1 MNQLF
6 RVIITLVLFV
16 GLTLCLIS
24 CKPKPSLAVVT
35 TAIVTGV
42 TQTTAT
48 TGGNVT
54 DDGNAEVTARGVCWS
69 TSQNPTTGSS
79 KTSDGKGTGNFTSNI
94 TGLIPGTS
102 YYARAYATNSEGTSY
117 GNEISFSSNP
127 IILASLT
134 TANVTS
140 ITSTTAISG
149 GNITSDGGSAITERG
164 VCWSISANPT
174 ISDNKTQNGTGNGIF
189 TSELTELLPNT
200 SYHIRAFAL
209 NTIGYSYGNDL
220 TFTTLASVP
229 LLTTNSISE
238 LTMTTVTSGGNITSD
253 GGLTISARGICWGTT
268 PNPDVNGAHT
278 SDGTG
283 TGIFTSDLTGLTQ
296 DTKYYIRAYATNS
309 LGTGYGDEKSFT
321 TMNNRGIL
329 FNPDLTYGSIT
340 DIDGNVYKTIQIG
353 TQTWM
358 AENLKTTN
366 LNDGTAL
373 SYNLSHEA
381 SYCWYNND
389 EITYRNTY
397 GALYTGY
404 ARSNSR
410 LCPTG
415 WHVPSDAEWTTLT
428 NWLGLLSIGDMKE
441 TGTTH
446 WNIPN
451 GDATNLSGFTALP
464 GGSRSSNGEFGGIGT
479 RGSWWS
485 TSGYNRSL
493 SYLDGGI
500 GLFLDFTNS
509 YHSVR
514 CLKD

>member
-149 GNITSDGGSAITERG
+149 GNITSDGEVQSQKE
-164 VCWSISANPT
+164 VCWSISCKST
-174 ISDNKTQNGTGNGIF
+174 ILIIKLRTELKWIF

-200 SYHIRAFAL
+200 SYHIRA
-209 NTIGYSYGNDL
+209 
-220 TFTTLASVP
+220 
-229 LLTTNSISE
+229 
-238 LTMTTVTSGGNITSD
+238 
-253 GGLTISARGICWGTT
+253 
-268 PNPDVNGAHT
+268 
-278 SDGTG
+278 
-283 TGIFTSDLTGLTQ
+283 
-296 DTKYYIRAYATNS
+296 
-309 LGTGYGDEKSFT
+309 
-321 TMNNRGIL
+321 
-329 FNPDLTYGSIT
+329 
-340 DIDGNVYKTIQIG
+340 
-353 TQTWM
+353 
-358 AENLKTTN
+358 
-366 LNDGTAL
+366 
-373 SYNLSHEA
+373 
-381 SYCWYNND
+381 
-389 EITYRNTY
+389 
-397 GALYTGY
+397 
-404 ARSNSR
+404 
-410 LCPTG
+410 
-415 WHVPSDAEWTTLT
+415 
-428 NWLGLLSIGDMKE
+428 
-441 TGTTH
+441 
-446 WNIPN
+446 
-451 GDATNLSGFTALP
+451 LP
-464 GGSRSSNGEFGGIGT
+464 
-479 RGSWWS
+479 
-485 TSGYNRSL
+485 
-493 SYLDGGI
+493 
-500 GLFLDFTNS
+500 
-509 YHSVR
+509 
-514 CLKD
+514 